1 MSEPSAAIARFDFTS
16 GEQRGSHLTLFAGH
30 LVHRGD
36 SHLETLP
43 LATIASVRVSFQR
56 NASLI
61 GWGATLLLAAVLML
75 LAASPLAGVAAAA
88 AADVNSAGSHG
99 VARAL
104 HSLFRTIEAL
114 ANALPLAALAAVLGG
129 GALAALG
136 WIGSTIL
143 TLTFAGAE
151 RVFAVRGRNTRL
163 LDFTEAVAERLMQV
177 RR

>member
-1 MSEPSAAIARFDFTS
+1 MSEPSAAITRFDFVS
-16 GEQRGSHLTLFAGH
+16 GEQRGSHLTLFAGC

-43 LATIASVRVSFQR
+43 LATIASVRVTFQR

-61 GWGATLLLAAVLML
+61 GWGATLLVVAVLML
-75 LAASPLAGVAAAA
+75 LIASPLAGLAAAA

-104 HSLFRTIEAL
+104 YNLFRTVEAV
-114 ANALPLAALAAVLGG
+114 ANALPVAAIVAVLGG
-129 GALAALG
+129 GALATFG

-151 RVFAVRGRNTRL
+151 RVFAERGRNTRL
-163 LDFTEAVAERLMQV
+163 LDFTEAVSERLMQV
-177 RR
+177 KR

>member
-1 MSEPSAAIARFDFTS
+1 MSEPGAAIARFDFIS
-16 GEQRGSHLTLFAGH
+16 GEQRGSHLTLFAGN

-56 NASLI
+56 NVSLM
-61 GWGATLLLAAVLML
+61 GWGAALLLAAVFML
-75 LAASPLAGVAAAA
+75 LAASPVAGVAAAA
-88 AADVNSAGSHG
+88 AADVGSAGGHG

-104 HSLFRTIEAL
+104 YNLFRTIEAL
-114 ANALPLAALAAVLGG
+114 ANALPIAALAAVLGG
-129 GALAALG
+129 GALAVFGWLG
-136 WIGSTIL
+136 NTIL
-143 TLTFAGAE
+143 TLSFAGTE
-151 RVFAVRGRNTRL
+151 RAFAVRGRSTRL